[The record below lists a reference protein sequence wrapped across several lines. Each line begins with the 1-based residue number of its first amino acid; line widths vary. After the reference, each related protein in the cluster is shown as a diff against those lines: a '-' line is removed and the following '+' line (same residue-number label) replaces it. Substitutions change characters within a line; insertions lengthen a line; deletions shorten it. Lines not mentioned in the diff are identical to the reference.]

1 MVQYENF
8 AYIYDRLMHA
18 DINYSQLC
26 DYIENLFTL
35 HGVSPDTLCEL
46 ACGTGN
52 VTCEMECRGYAIT
65 ASDISSDMLS
75 VASEKLKKTRLICS
89 DMAKLKMG
97 EKFDAF
103 ICMIDG
109 LNYVITPKALLNTFK
124 RVKKSLN
131 DDGVFVFDVSSRY
144 KLENI
149 LGNETYIHSDY
160 DVFYFWQ
167 NRYIEKYNLSDMLLN
182 FFVRRGDMYE
192 RFEERHL
199 QRGWSEKELKILL
212 KKAGFS
218 DISVY
223 ADMKLSPPTDK
234 SERIFFVCK

>member
-1 MVQYENF
+1 MGQYENF

-52 VTCEMECRGYAIT
+52 VTCEMERRGYAIT

-75 VASEKLKKTRLICS
+75 VASEKLKKTQLIRS
-89 DMAKLKMG
+89 DMSKLKTG
-97 EKFDAF
+97 GKFDAF

-109 LNYVITPKALLNTFK
+109 LNYIITPKALLNTFK

-131 DDGVFVFDVSSRY
+131 DGGIFVFDISSRH

-160 DVFYFWQ
+160 DVFYSWQ

-182 FFVRRGDMYE
+182 FFVRRDDMYE

-199 QRGWSEKELKILL
+199 QRGWSENELNILL
-212 KKAGFS
+212 NKAGFS

-223 ADMKLSPPTDK
+223 ADMKLVPPMDN